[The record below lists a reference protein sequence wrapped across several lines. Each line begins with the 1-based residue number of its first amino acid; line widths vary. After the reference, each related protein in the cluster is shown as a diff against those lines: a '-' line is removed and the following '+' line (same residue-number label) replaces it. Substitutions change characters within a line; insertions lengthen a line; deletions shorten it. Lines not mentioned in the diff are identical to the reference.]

1 MGFSF
6 GRHLN
11 FLVGTGVCVSGTP
24 ICSSLHGVMAVH
36 QVPLG
41 FLMKLIWK
49 FRSKLVH
56 IPLR

>member
-11 FLVGTGVCVSGTP
+11 FFGV
-24 ICSSLHGVMAVH
+24 CSSLHGVIAAH